1 MSKIDEVTLIIF
13 KELLSRHIHGLD
25 KDAIKDLYK
34 MSEEIAIYILNK

>member
-13 KELLSRHIHGLD
+13 KELLSRHIHRLD

-34 MSEEIAIYILNK
+34 RSEEIAIYILDK